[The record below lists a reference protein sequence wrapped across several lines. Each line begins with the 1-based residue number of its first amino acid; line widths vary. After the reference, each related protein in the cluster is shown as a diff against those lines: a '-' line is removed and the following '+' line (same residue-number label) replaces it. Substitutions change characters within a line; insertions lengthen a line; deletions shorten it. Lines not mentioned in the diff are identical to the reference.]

1 MKVLRLPEELRGEL
15 KPPLGVL
22 YKGKGPECITPM
34 HEDIMSAPKV
44 IAVGDITTFCMLSS
58 SPKRPDL
65 CILDN
70 QTKRAPAPDHVLEGI
85 CKNDCD
91 YDIVEVNNPAATL
104 TQELIEVIRDV
115 LASERKVKVV
125 VKGEEDLATLP
136 AIFYAPLGS
145 VVVYG
150 QPNEGSVMV
159 KVTSERKEH
168 AKSIMDRMIVE
179 D

>member
-1 MKVLRLPEELRGEL
+1 LKVIRLPDELRSEL
-15 KPPLGVL
+15 KVPLGDL
-22 YKGKGPECITPM
+22 YRGKGLECIVPM
-34 HEDIMSAPKV
+34 HDALRSAPKV
-44 IAVGDITTFCMLSS
+44 VAVGDVTTFCLLSS

-70 QTKRAPAPDHVLEGI
+70 KTKRGPAPDHVLEGI
-85 CKNDCD
+85 GESDD
-91 YDIVEVNNPAATL
+91 YETVEVENPAAVL
-104 TQELIEVIRDV
+104 SQELIEIIKEV
-115 LASERKVKVV
+115 LASERRVKIV

-136 AIFYAPLGS
+136 TILYAPLGS

-168 AKSIMDRMIVE
+168 VKNIMDRMIVE